1 MDQAIYVGM
10 SEPIRKSCAVL
21 MDDKTMAAD
30 IDRVIVDCVRSRLPV
45 YIYVP
50 MDVVSVPV
58 DASRLETPL
67 NVTIQNGDDN
77 AEASIV
83 NKILDAVKASSD
95 TAILVDTLAARHN
108 ARDLARELVEVT
120 HFPNFST
127 HLSRG
132 VLDES
137 SPYWNGVYNGAGK
150 CPKPTSSCSA
160 VTDYSSLVSFPGVKE
175 SLESSDLVINV
186 GPLLSDS
193 NTGGFTREIPES
205 KLVILGHDTC
215 EVRGEKFPGFHFRP
229 ILNRLLQELRKHPKG
244 YGIPREHSWKRIE
257 VSQPSSY
264 LVDCECSIGLTRT
277 DAASQ

>member
-120 HFPNFST
+120 HFPNYST

-132 VLDES
+132 ILDES
-137 SPYWNGVYNGAGK
+137 SSLWNGVYNGTGK
-150 CPKPTSSCSA
+150 WPKSTSSCSA
-160 VTDYSSLVSFPGVKE
+160 VTDTVPVSFPGVKDA
-175 SLESSDLVINV
+175 LESSDLVINI

-193 NTGGFTREIPES
+193 NTGGFTREIPDD
-205 KLVILGHDTC
+205 KLVILAHDTC
-215 EVRGEKFPGFHFRP
+215 QVRGERFPGFHFRP
-229 ILNRLLQELRKHPKG
+229 ILNRLLQELRKHPKD
-244 YGIPREHSWKRIE
+244 YGLPRDHSWKRIE
-257 VSQPSSY
+257 VSQPPFNV
-264 LVDCECSIGLTRT
+264 VDC
-277 DAASQ
+277 